1 MIFGVLLLCA
11 LPSLASLSPLRAD
24 LFFTPPIAANA
35 TLPDGSVGL
44 WQPTVVTLVSGQ
56 SEAVLIDTL
65 FTSDQAVA
73 LSDWI
78 EETLNGKR
86 LRTIYI
92 SHGHGDHFF
101 NGPYM
106 QRRFPGVEIVSTNHS
121 IDHMATQLTHQM
133 RTFWNGLFPGQ
144 IPEESFQ
151 ILAKPLEHN
160 QFTLEGHVFEAIDVG
175 HSDTDETTFLHV
187 PSLDMVVAGDI
198 VYNGVHMWMTESTT
212 QGQRDAWIRSL
223 DKVAAV
229 NPGIVVGSHHRQG
242 GVDGAFNIDASKEYI
257 STFSRLVK
265 EAKNAT
271 DLYNK
276 VLEVYP
282 NRIGN
287 LILWLGCQAQFN

>member
-1 MIFGVLLLCA
+1 MSYGGCA

-35 TLPDGSVGL
+35 TLPDGSIGL

-65 FTSDQAVA
+65 FTSDQDFA

-86 LRTIYI
+86 LRTIY
-92 SHGHGDHFF
+92 HGGRNGLNRLCNHFF

-121 IDHMATQLTHQM
+121 IDHMATQLTPKMQ
-133 RTFWNGLFPGQ
+133 TFWNELFPGQ

-151 ILAKPLEHN
+151 VLAKPLADN
-160 QFTLEGHVFEAIDVG
+160 KFTLEGHIFEAIDVG

-198 VYNGVHMWMTESTT
+198 VYNDVHMWMTESTT

-229 NPGIVVGSHHRQG
+229 NPGIVVSSHHRQG
-242 GVDGAFNIDASKEYI
+242 GVDGAFNIDAMTTE
-257 STFSRLVK
+257 
-265 EAKNAT
+265 KNAT

-287 LILWLGCQAQFN
+287 LVLWLGCQAQFD

>member
-1 MIFGVLLLCA
+1 MVFWVLLLCA

-35 TLPDGSVGL
+35 TLPDGSVGF

-78 EETLNGKR
+78 EETLTGR
-86 LRTIYI
+86 DYALYTSLTDMETIFSMGRTC
-92 SHGHGDHFF
+92 
-101 NGPYM
+101 
-106 QRRFPGVEIVSTNHS
+106 RGVFQASKS
-121 IDHMATQLTHQM
+121 C
-133 RTFWNGLFPGQ
+133 FPGQ

-151 ILAKPLEHN
+151 VLAKPLAHN
-160 QFTLEGHVFEAIDVG
+160 NFTLEGHIFEAIDVG

-198 VYNGVHMWMTESTT
+198 VYNDVHMWMTESTT

-223 DKVAAV
+223 DEVAAV

-257 STFSRLVK
+257 STFSRLVT

-276 VLEVYP
+276 VLEAYP

-287 LILWLGCQAQFN
+287 LVLWLGCQAQFD

>member
-1 MIFGVLLLCA
+1 MVFWVLLLCV
-11 LPSLASLSPLRAD
+11 LPSLASLSPLRAG

-35 TLPDGSVGL
+35 TLPDGSIGL

-73 LSDWI
+73 LSNWI

-106 QRRFPGVEIVSTNHS
+106 QRRFPGDEI
-121 IDHMATQLTHQM
+121 
-133 RTFWNGLFPGQ
+133 

-151 ILAKPLEHN
+151 VLAKPLAHKK
-160 QFTLEGHVFEAIDVG
+160 FTLEGHIFEAIDVG

-198 VYNGVHMWMTESTT
+198 VYNDVHMWMTESTT

-229 NPGIVVGSHHRQG
+229 NPGIVG
-242 GVDGAFNIDASKEYI
+242 GVDGAFNIDASKE
-257 STFSRLVK
+257 LVTK
-265 EAKNAT
+265 AKNAT

-287 LILWLGCQAQFN
+287 LAQFH

>member
-1 MIFGVLLLCA
+1 MVFWVCA

-24 LFFTPPIAANA
+24 LSFTPPIATNA
-35 TLPDGSVGL
+35 TLPDGSIGF
-44 WQPTVVTLVSGQ
+44 WQPTIVTLVSGQ

-65 FTSDQAVA
+65 FT
-73 LSDWI
+73 DWI

-86 LRTIYI
+86 LRT

-106 QRRFPGVEIVSTNHS
+106 QRRFPAGIEIVSTNHS
-121 IDHMATQLTHQM
+121 IDHMATQLTPDT
-133 RTFWNGLFPGQ
+133 RTFWNELFPSHW

-151 ILAKPLEHN
+151 
-160 QFTLEGHVFEAIDVG
+160 AIDVG

-187 PSLDMVVAGDI
+187 PPLDMVVAGDI
-198 VYNGVHMWMTESTT
+198 VYNDVHMWMRESTT

-242 GVDGAFNIDASKEYI
+242 VVDGAFNIDASKEYI
-257 STFSRLVK
+257 STFSRLVTK
-265 EAKNAT
+265 AKNAT

-287 LILWLGCQAQFN
+287 LVLWLGCQAQVCEGNEEVEHLSIIILYISGGCTEDD

>member
-1 MIFGVLLLCA
+1 
-11 LPSLASLSPLRAD
+11 
-24 LFFTPPIAANA
+24 
-35 TLPDGSVGL
+35 
-44 WQPTVVTLVSGQ
+44 
-56 SEAVLIDTL
+56 
-65 FTSDQAVA
+65 
-73 LSDWI
+73 
-78 EETLNGKR
+78 
-86 LRTIYI
+86 
-92 SHGHGDHFF
+92 
-101 NGPYM
+101 
-106 QRRFPGVEIVSTNHS
+106 
-121 IDHMATQLTHQM
+121 MATQLTPNM
-133 RTFWNGLFPGQ
+133 RTFWNELFPGQ

-151 ILAKPLEHN
+151 VLAKPLAHN
-160 QFTLEGHVFEAIDVG
+160 KFTLEGHIFEAIDVG

-198 VYNGVHMWMTESTT
+198 VYNDVHMWMTESTT

-257 STFSRLVK
+257 STFSRLVTK
-265 EAKNAT
+265 AKNAT

-287 LILWLGCQAQFN
+287 LVLWLGCQAQFH